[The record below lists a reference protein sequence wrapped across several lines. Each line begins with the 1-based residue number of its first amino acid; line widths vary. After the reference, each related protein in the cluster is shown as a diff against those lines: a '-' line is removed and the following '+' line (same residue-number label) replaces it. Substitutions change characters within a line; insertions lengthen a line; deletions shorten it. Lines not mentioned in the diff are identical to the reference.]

1 MITVVLSQRLTVLT
15 VEEDKLDQNSNC
27 KLWIL
32 KTKFVLSLS
41 GWTTVGVTAV
51 VTKQGDT

>member
-15 VEEDKLDQNSNC
+15 VEEDKLDQSSSC

-32 KTKFVLSLS
+32 KTKFVLNLS
-41 GWTTVGVTAV
+41 GWTTVGVTTV